1 MALVLVAWV
10 LVCVLPPCILAF
22 RASYPRKGRMMLI
35 LIGLFVLYTFATFMG
50 GLMPLSTQPITPD
63 AAYWSTI
70 SLTLLLFGSSGA
82 GIGLLVGGLGG
93 WIMRVRL

>member
-1 MALVLVAWV
+1 MALVLVARV

-22 RASYPRKGRMMLI
+22 RASYRRKGRMMLI
-35 LIGLFVLYTFATFMG
+35 LIGLFVLYTFATLLG
-50 GLMPLSTQPITPD
+50 TVIPLGTQPITPD

-93 WIMRVRL
+93 WIMRGRL